1 VLCLLHTSD
10 NVNWVCHQDSMLL
23 HRKEPSLLHS
33 MDSST
38 LATII
43 PGIEAIRCMEIGTEC
58 FVEFMTGSS
67 R

>member
-1 VLCLLHTSD
+1 
-10 NVNWVCHQDSMLL
+10 MLL

-43 PGIEAIRCMEIGTEC
+43 PGIEAICCMEIGTEC
-58 FVEFMTGSS
+58 LAEFMTGGS
-67 R
+67 